1 MKIRTK
7 DDRRERIHLRQ
18 RKRILG
24 TPERPRLSV
33 FRSVSHIYAQVI
45 DDLAGKTLV
54 SAASTEPAL
63 KAKLAKEIRGG
74 NRKGAEAIGQ
84 AIAERSIE
92 KGIKRVVF
100 DRGGFLYHGRIR
112 AIADA
117 ARKAGLEF

>member
-1 MKIRTK
+1 MKIHTK
-7 DDRRERIHLRQ
+7 ADRRERIHLRQ
-18 RKRILG
+18 RKRITG

-45 DDLAGKTLV
+45 DDLSGKTLV
-54 SAASTEPAL
+54 SASSAEPSL
-63 KAKLAKEIRGG
+63 KGTFGKDVRGG
-74 NRKGAEAIGQ
+74 NQKGAGAIGA
-84 AIAERSIE
+84 AIAERSLQ
-92 KGIKRVVF
+92 KGITRVVF